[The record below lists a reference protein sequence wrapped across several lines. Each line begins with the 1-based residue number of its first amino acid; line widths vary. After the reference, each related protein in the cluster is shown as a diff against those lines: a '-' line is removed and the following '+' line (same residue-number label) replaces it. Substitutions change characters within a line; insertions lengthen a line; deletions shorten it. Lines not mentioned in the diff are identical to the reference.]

1 MTRPDWTFVSLSKTG
16 SYLEKD
22 DRRAVHLPEDDAS
35 RNYSLNLHPRVRG
48 TPEREVAADAS
59 GTLNHNCDEGEL
71 VGMVISR
78 RPKRRASSENAPG
91 PRQAIATAITV
102 TSAVASLVSNKFGF
116 GGGNHARAVPRLVR
130 ATRTALN
137 GVR

>member
-1 MTRPDWTFVSLSKTG
+1 MNRDQTFVSLSKTG
-16 SYLEKD
+16 SYVEKD

-35 RNYSLNLHPRVRG
+35 RNYSLNLHPRVRNS
-48 TPEREVAADAS
+48 EYEVAADAS
-59 GTLNHNCDEGEL
+59 GTLNHDCDEGEL

-91 PRQAIATAITV
+91 PRQMIATAITV
-102 TSAVASLVSNKFGF
+102 ASAVASLVSNKFGF
-116 GGGNHARAVPRLVR
+116 GAGNHERAVPRLVR

-137 GVR
+137 GVK